1 MAASERPRAR
11 TASTCSLETARGTH
25 AFKISDYISQRGLVV
40 RGGGGRFIQSAAFA
54 VGAATTGA
62 HMDYAAVYLELVSK
76 NAEIMAT
83 FDLRLVDQQATGQSL
98 VLCHVAKPRLF
109 TTKAYGWGS
118 TLGTS
123 RFKKKSHV
131 IECDVTVVTN
141 KKPWVELDFD
151 EVPVPP
157 SDLSDNLGKL
167 LVGKKGADV
176 TFKVGGE
183 AFPAHRI
190 VLAMRSPVFEA
201 ELYGPMEEKTSQ
213 HITVQDMQP
222 DVFRALLH
230 FIYADSMPGMEDRY
244 DVRRLKQICEGILC
258 KSPDVENV
266 ATILALADQHHCNNL
281 RNACVEFIA
290 YHRAK

>member
-62 HMDYAAVYLELVSK
+62 SAATPTGRRRLARQLVSK
-76 NAEIMAT
+76 NAEAMAT
-83 FDLRLVDQQATGQSL
+83 FDLRLVDQQATGQSV

-123 RFKKKSHV
+123 RFKKKSVLEASPYMRDDSIV

-141 KKPWVELDFD
+141 KKPRVELDFG

-176 TFKVGGE
+176 TLKVGGE

-230 FIYADSMPGMEDRY
+230 FIYTDSMPDMEGFDAR
-244 DVRRLKQICEGILC
+244 
-258 KSPDVENV
+258 
-266 ATILALADQHHCNNL
+266 
-281 RNACVEFIA
+281 
-290 YHRAK
+290 